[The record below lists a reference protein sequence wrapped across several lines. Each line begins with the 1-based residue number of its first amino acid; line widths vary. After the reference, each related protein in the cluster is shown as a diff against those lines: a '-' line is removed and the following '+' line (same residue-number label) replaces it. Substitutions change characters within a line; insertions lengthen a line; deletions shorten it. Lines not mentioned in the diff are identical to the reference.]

1 MGVGAVLGD
10 LLGATR
16 GKTGLGPLTLATTGF
31 HIRADRQSGQTP
43 VLRSPI

>member
-10 LLGATR
+10 LLGAAR
-16 GKTGLGPLTLATTGF
+16 GKTGLGPLTLAATGF
-31 HIRADRQSGQTP
+31 HIRADRQSEQIR

>member
-10 LLGATR
+10 LLGAAR
-16 GKTGLGPLTLATTGF
+16 GKTGLRPLTLATTGF
-31 HIRADRQSGQTP
+31 HIRAGRQSEQIR